1 MGDASHPAYDE
12 VAVEYSRTLDPEGL
26 GLVDPVLTELLGGV
40 AGQEVLSLACG
51 QGQDARLL
59 ARLGATVTGVDVSA
73 EMLRYAREHEASDPR
88 GIVYVQGDAQDLE
101 PFPDGR
107 FDGVVCHLAL
117 MDIPHLAATLRSV
130 ARVLREHGWFV
141 FSIVHPCYR
150 PHLENVEDYLLD
162 HRYRKLHPPGWLPQH
177 AYHRPLA
184 TYVEE
189 LVRAGFRVERVVE
202 AHRRD
207 ADAGGVPGLLYAR
220 TVQGALPNGFT
231 NVGMRLR
238 PRLSANVGPRA
249 D

>member
-1 MGDASHPAYDE
+1 
-12 VAVEYSRTLDPEGL
+12 
-26 GLVDPVLTELLGGV
+26 
-40 AGQEVLSLACG
+40 
-51 QGQDARLL
+51 
-59 ARLGATVTGVDVSA
+59 
-73 EMLRYAREHEASDPR
+73 
-88 GIVYVQGDAQDLE
+88 
-101 PFPDGR
+101 
-107 FDGVVCHLAL
+107 
-117 MDIPHLAATLRSV
+117 
-130 ARVLREHGWFV
+130 
-141 FSIVHPCYR
+141 
-150 PHLENVEDYLLD
+150 VEDYLLD
-162 HRYRKLHPPGWLPQH
+162 HRYRKLHPSGWLPQH

-189 LVRAGFRVERVVE
+189 LVRAGFRIERVVE